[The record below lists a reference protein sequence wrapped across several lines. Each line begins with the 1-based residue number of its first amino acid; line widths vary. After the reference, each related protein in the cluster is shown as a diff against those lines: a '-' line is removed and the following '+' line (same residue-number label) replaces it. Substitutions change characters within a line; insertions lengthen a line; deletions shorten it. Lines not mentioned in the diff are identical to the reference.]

1 MLLLQTGPH
10 CGASAAR
17 KVLQE
22 PQQEAAQNEPVM
34 PRLSRFHKHA
44 SEADMEELLE

>member
-22 PQQEAAQNEPVM
+22 PQQDAEPVM